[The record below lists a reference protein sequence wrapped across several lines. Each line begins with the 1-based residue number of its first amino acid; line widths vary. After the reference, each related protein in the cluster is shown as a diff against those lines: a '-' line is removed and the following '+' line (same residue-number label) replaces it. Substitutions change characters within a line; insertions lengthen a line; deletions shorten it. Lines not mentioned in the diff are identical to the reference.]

1 MTASRREMSELFG
14 NLMVNAVRYNRPGG
28 RVEAKLTCTNGRAVF
43 SVFNTG
49 EPIPVEYRQRIFERF
64 FRIDKGRSKASG
76 GTGLGLAIV
85 KHIAAGYG
93 AEIRLDV
100 TDEGNRFTVE
110 FP

>member
-1 MTASRREMSELFG
+1 MGELFG
-14 NLMVNAVRYNRPGG
+14 NLLVNAVRYNHPGG
-28 RVEAKLTCTNGRAVF
+28 RVQASLTVEKGRPVF
-43 SVFNTG
+43 QVFNTG
-49 EPIPVEYRQRIFERF
+49 DPIPEKYRERIFERF